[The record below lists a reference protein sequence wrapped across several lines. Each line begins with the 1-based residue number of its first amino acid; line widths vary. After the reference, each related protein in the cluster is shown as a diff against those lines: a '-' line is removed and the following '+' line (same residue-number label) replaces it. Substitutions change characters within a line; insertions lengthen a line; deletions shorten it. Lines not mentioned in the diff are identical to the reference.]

1 MNFILKFSLWN
12 ILLQVW
18 NYNITFLNI
27 IDLSFPILESIVNS
41 VLLLQTFLI
50 KLFNLKFC
58 IIGMNLKPEIYKMEV
73 IQLISICSAVDI
85 VTFYYVTS
93 ILCNDFILLLLLTFA
108 NGEGI
113 RTINGHITIDIFTF

>member
-1 MNFILKFSLWN
+1 MNFILKFCLWN

-18 NYNITFLNI
+18 NYDITFLNI
-27 IDLSFPILESIVNS
+27 IDLSFLVLEPIVNS

-58 IIGMNLKPEIYKMEV
+58 IIVMNLKPEIYKMEV
-73 IQLISICSAVDI
+73 IQLISIYSTVDI
-85 VTFYYVTS
+85 VTFCFVTS

-108 NGEGI
+108 NAEGI

>member
-27 IDLSFPILESIVNS
+27 IDLSFPVLESIVNS

-58 IIGMNLKPEIYKMEV
+58 IIVMNLKPEIYKMEV
-73 IQLISICSAVDI
+73 IQLISICSTVDI
-85 VTFYYVTS
+85 VTFCFVTS
-93 ILCNDFILLLLLTFA
+93 ILCNDFILLLLLTFT

-113 RTINGHITIDIFTF
+113 RTINNHIIIDIFTF

>member
-27 IDLSFPILESIVNS
+27 IDLSFVVLESIVNS

-58 IIGMNLKPEIYKMEV
+58 IIVMNLKPEIYKMEV
-73 IQLISICSAVDI
+73 IQLISICSTVDI
-85 VTFYYVTS
+85 VTFCFVTS
-93 ILCNDFILLLLLTFA
+93 ILCNDFILLLLLTFT

-113 RTINGHITIDIFTF
+113 RTINNHIIIDIFTF